1 MVLTVL
7 YGSAVKKKR
16 RHYIKFNINTV
27 LRNIKKKQLG
37 QIIQVLIVNFL
48 ELSGPFLKQMA
59 PHNHCNAKG
68 SNTTKKENTIKM
80 FLMIIMLFRAQ
91 LDPNKLNALRYNK
104 TSLCRI
110 TSKLLT
116 SDG

>member
-27 LRNIKKKQLG
+27 LRDIKKTIATNNSSSHG
-37 QIIQVLIVNFL
+37 NFQ